1 MHVSVYL
8 SVFSFC
14 CFCLVFAPFS
24 VHPRCFS
31 RHATALTPARS
42 SLLFP
47 SSPFFFSG
55 GSFEGLDER
64 AIAVFE
70 GVGRIMSRYTS
81 GRVPKALKLIPSLR
95 AWEEAL
101 AAADPAGW
109 TPHGILAATKVFVS
123 SLNAKLA
130 QRYVALV
137 LLPAVRR
144 DIQDHKR
151 LHTALFQ
158 ALKKTAGYKPAAFYK
173 GFLLPLCASR
183 SCTLREAVIVSSVL
197 KRTSV
202 PVLHSAAALLRLAEL
217 PYAGTTSF
225 FIRVLVDKRYALP
238 YRVVDGLVDH
248 FSSFIVDES
257 GSAHEKAIRDGAAI
271 GAGPGA
277 AGAEFARAA
286 RAAAARAGSGS
297 GSAASPLPSM
307 PVVWHQS
314 LLAFVQRYKN
324 EIRPEDLVA
333 LRKVAVKVHH
343 PAVTPEILRELDAA
357 RARRGQG
364 AAGAAGT
371 AHAAHAAL
379 PAGKLPT
386 KTDDVRNMAPIV
398 MESDA

>member
-1 MHVSVYL
+1 M
-8 SVFSFC
+8 
-14 CFCLVFAPFS
+14 
-24 VHPRCFS
+24 
-31 RHATALTPARS
+31 
-42 SLLFP
+42 
-47 SSPFFFSG
+47 
-55 GSFEGLDER
+55 DER

-70 GVGRIMSRYTS
+70 GVGRIMSRYTA
-81 GRVPKALKLIPSLR
+81 GRIPKALKLIPSLR

-109 TPHGILAATKVFVS
+109 TPHGILAATKIFVS

-248 FSSFIVDES
+248 FTSFIADEDAS
-257 GSAHEKAIRDGAAI
+257 EHERAIRDAA
-271 GAGPGA
+271 GA

-286 RAAAARAGSGS
+286 ARARAGGPA
-297 GSAASPLPSM
+297 GRREAPSM

-324 EIRPEDLVA
+324 EIRPEDLAA
-333 LRKVAVKVHH
+333 LRKVAVRIAH

-357 RARRGQG
+357 RARRGG
-364 AAGAAGT
+364 GAPGGAGHAAAGHGT
-371 AHAAHAAL
+371 AHAALSAKA
-379 PAGKLPT
+379 PT